1 MLYQKVR
8 VYGCH
13 CQNYCLVQC
22 CQISRYVCR
31 YYKDIDFQYFS
42 IQRHPM
48 CQNIVAR
55 KMLNCSSQWPGYPV
69 QVSGTNL
76 HYSSNSSTKYLRQS
90 QLRQCSVSLRITCP
104 DTTIRCWILLGFSTL
119 TTAYYIYS
127 TMYSLHTYHYTWPFF
142 AYFDFCEKRKW
153 ILDFLRKLQ

>member
-1 MLYQKVR
+1 MAVIVKIIVWYNAAKYL
-8 VYGCH
+8 GM
-13 CQNYCLVQC
+13 
-22 CQISRYVCR
+22 YVCR

-76 HYSSNSSTKYLRQS
+76 H
-90 QLRQCSVSLRITCP
+90 
-104 DTTIRCWILLGFSTL
+104 
-119 TTAYYIYS
+119 
-127 TMYSLHTYHYTWPFF
+127 
-142 AYFDFCEKRKW
+142 
-153 ILDFLRKLQ
+153 